1 MWFGGSTGPPSA
13 RPRGSIPLAP
23 YLPQVWASSD
33 WPEHERRVASH
44 RGRHVVVLGPCGVDE
59 EELVRVTGHTVPDD
73 VVWRWPGSYVVAQIE
88 PGTVTIWT
96 DLSSAIPVYT
106 RRTPEGVLW
115 ASSSHLLAGFDG
127 APVVNLDKV
136 AARLV
141 SPDTAEAGT
150 DSFFHGVARVPP
162 GHRLRLTVRRE
173 PDTRA
178 MWRPTPMA
186 DGHALRLRSALED
199 AVAVRVDHSAR
210 PSTDFS
216 GGFDSTALGLLA
228 AERLAPEG
236 RGIVGVTVHPEGVHH
251 GGDLDYAREAAH
263 HPGLDHRWMPVTD
276 DHTPYGKLDLVP
288 ATDEPAPSTVSYAY
302 FSGQLTWLTEEVGS
316 DMHMTGDGGDALLLT
331 PPYYLVELLNRARI
345 RRALGEAAR
354 WAHVRRMSILEAFRT
369 ANSRAE
375 PAPVPSWVGAKQP
388 VAGGEDPFS
397 LESPTLRALMRTMA
411 QAGRTARSDVQIAEA
426 FGIALHNPY
435 FDSQVIDAYL
445 SVPVDGLPGP
455 ARYKPIMAEAMRDL
469 FPERLTRRTTKGDA
483 SSDHHHGLRKALP
496 ALLGFVDGH
505 LAGEGLVDVA
515 GLRGSMRRAAMGV
528 GDELAQV
535 ESAVATEAWLRAV
548 RSAPAIPW
556 ETIEVRAA

>member
-1 MWFGGSTGPPSA
+1 M
-13 RPRGSIPLAP
+13 
-23 YLPQVWASSD
+23 
-33 WPEHERRVASH
+33 
-44 RGRHVVVLGPCGVDE
+44 
-59 EELVRVTGHTVPDD
+59 
-73 VVWRWPGSYVVAQIE
+73 AQIE

-96 DLSSAIPVYT
+96 DLASAIPVYT

-115 ASSSHLLAGFDG
+115 ASSSRLLAGFDEK
-127 APVVNLDKV
+127 PSVNLDKV

-150 DSFFHGVARVPP
+150 DSFFHGIERVPP
-162 GHRLRLTVRRE
+162 GHRLRMTVRRE
-173 PDTRA
+173 PDTRV

-199 AVAVRVDHSAR
+199 AVTVRVDHSAQ

-236 RGIVGVTVHPEGVHH
+236 RAIVGVTVHPEGVHH

-263 HPGLDHRWMPVTD
+263 HPRLDHRWMPVTD

-302 FSGQLTWLTEEVGS
+302 FSGQLAWLTEEVGS

-331 PPYYLVELLNRARI
+331 PPYYLVELLKRGRI

-354 WAHVRRMSILEAFRT
+354 WAHVRRMSILDAFRT

-375 PAPVPSWVGAKQP
+375 PDPVPSWVNAKQP
-388 VAGGEDPFS
+388 VVGGEDPFT
-397 LESPTLRALMRTMA
+397 LESPTLRALMRTMT
-411 QAGRTARSDVQIAEA
+411 QAGRTAHADVQIAEA

-469 FPERLTRRTTKGDA
+469 FPERLVRRTTKGDA

-496 ALLGFVDGH
+496 ALLDFMDGY

-515 GLRGSMRRAAMGV
+515 GLRGSMRRVAMGV

-556 ETIEVRAA
+556 ETSGVRAA

>member
-1 MWFGGSTGPPSA
+1 MWFGGSTGSPFA
-13 RPRGSIPLAP
+13 RPSGSSPLSSH
-23 YLPQVWASSD
+23 LPQVWTSTD
-33 WPEHERRVASH
+33 WPECERHVTSH
-44 RGRHVVVLGPCGVDE
+44 RGRHVVVLGPCGADE
-59 EELVRVTGHTVPDD
+59 EELFRVTARTVPDD
-73 VVWRWPGSYVVAQIE
+73 VAWRWSGSYVVAQIE

-96 DLSSAIPVYT
+96 DLASAIPVYT

-115 ASSSHLLAGFDG
+115 ASSSRLLAGFDG
-127 APVVNLDKV
+127 VPRVNLDKV

-141 SPDTAEAGT
+141 SPDTAEAGA
-150 DSFFHGVARVPP
+150 DSFFHGIERVPP
-162 GHRLRLTVRRE
+162 GHRLRLSVRSE

-178 MWRPTPMA
+178 VWRPTPML
-186 DGHALRLRSALED
+186 DGHARRLRSVLED
-199 AVAVRVDHSAR
+199 AVTVRVGHSVR

-228 AERLAPEG
+228 AEHLAPKG
-236 RGIVGVTVHPEGVHH
+236 RGIVGGTVHPDGVHH
-251 GGDLDYAREAAH
+251 GGDLDYALEAAH
-263 HPGLDHRWMPVTD
+263 HPGLDHRWMPVTG

-331 PPYYLVELLNRARI
+331 PPYYLVELLKRGRI
-345 RRALGEAAR
+345 RRALGETAR
-354 WAHVRRMSILEAFRT
+354 WAHVRRMSILDGFRS
-369 ANSRAE
+369 ANSRIE
-375 PAPVPSWVGAKQP
+375 PAPVPFWVDAKQP
-388 VAGGEDPFS
+388 VVDSADPFS
-397 LESPTLRALMRTMA
+397 LESPTQRSLMRTMA
-411 QAGRTARSDVQIAEA
+411 HAGRTARSDVQIAQA
-426 FGIALHNPY
+426 FGVALHNPY

-469 FPERLTRRTTKGDA
+469 FPERLARRTTKGDA

-496 ALLGFVDGH
+496 ALLDFADGH

-515 GLRGSMRRAAMGV
+515 GLRESMRRAAMGV

-548 RSAPAIPW
+548 RSAPTTPW
-556 ETIEVRAA
+556 ESIEVRAA